1 MMAATMTLAG
11 LMAYDSTLFDS
22 MQFPDG
28 LDREMVINTILMETA
43 PFEALVPEPTL
54 CKSWLG
60 LFSQRR
66 IGVWRKLYATTML
79 EYNVLDD
86 TDLVIA
92 REGTDNDTRTPDLT
106 HTRTPNLTTTGQNS
120 GSDTVEQRVAAFNS
134 GDYAP
139 RERQE
144 TSLGTSNTVHS
155 TGTETTQE
163 TGTETTE
170 RTRKSTD
177 TTSGRR
183 TPAADLLT
191 KEREAALFDV
201 VHYIAQDVKANFCIM
216 VY

>member
-1 MMAATMTLAG
+1 MATMTLAG
-11 LMAYDSTLFDS
+11 LLAYDNTLFDT

-43 PFEALVPEPTL
+43 SFEALVPEPTL
-54 CKSWLG
+54 CKAWLG

-66 IGVWRKLYATTML
+66 IAVWRKLYATTML
-79 EYNVLDD
+79 EYNVLDE
-86 TDLVIA
+86 TDLVTT
-92 REGTDNDTRTPDLT
+92 REGSNSDTRTPDLT

-134 GDYAP
+134 NDYAP

-144 TSLGTSNTVHS
+144 TSLGTSNTVKS
-155 TGTETTQE
+155 TGTETTTE
-163 TGTETTE
+163 TGTDATE
-170 RTRKSTD
+170 RTHRSTD
-177 TTSGRR
+177 TTTGRR

-201 VHYIAQDVKANFCIM
+201 VRFIAQDVKANFCIM

>member
-11 LMAYDSTLFDS
+11 LMAYDNTLFDS

-54 CKSWLG
+54 CKAWLG
-60 LFSQRR
+60 HFSQRR
-66 IGVWRKLYATTML
+66 IGVWRKLYETTML
-79 EYNVLDD
+79 EYNVLDE
-86 TDLVIA
+86 TDMVIA
-92 REGTDNDTRTPDLT
+92 HEGIDNDTRTPDLT
-106 HTRTPNLTTTGQNS
+106 HTRTPNLTTAGQNS

-134 GDYAP
+134 DDYAP

-170 RTRKSTD
+170 RTHKSTV
-177 TTSGRR
+177 TTTGRR
-183 TPAADLLT
+183 TPAADLLA

-201 VHYIAQDVKANFCIM
+201 AHYIAQDVKANFCIM